1 VQRYFKKIRILIMYK
16 DINEVKDNIQNLI
29 EDYQQAALGTHR
41 GAYPEVSKVTPVIE
55 EGVIYL
61 LLSDLSRHTDNI
73 KRNPIVTLYFA
84 DKNKNRTQMN
94 NPRLTL
100 YGVLERVEKTEEAL
114 KKFDK
119 RDKGATMYGQFSDF
133 NIWRFTEDDRMY
145 IAGFGKAYK

>member
-1 VQRYFKKIRILIMYK
+1 MYHNIK
-16 DINEVKDNIQNLI
+16 EVETEIKTLLEN
-29 EDYQQAALGTHR
+29 YQQAAMGTHR
-41 GAYPEVSKVTPVIE
+41 GAYPEVSKITPVVE
-55 EGVIYL
+55 DGVIYL

-100 YGVLERVEKTEEAL
+100 YGVLEKVKKTEEAL

-119 RDKGATMYGQFSDF
+119 RDKGASMYGQFGDF
-133 NIWRFTEDDRMY
+133 NIYQFSEDDRLY

>member
-1 VQRYFKKIRILIMYK
+1 M
-16 DINEVKDNIQNLI
+16 
-29 EDYQQAALGTHR
+29 GTHR
-41 GAYPEVSKVTPVIE
+41 GAYPEVSKITPVVE
-55 EGVIYL
+55 DGVIYL

-100 YGVLERVEKTEEAL
+100 YGVLEKVKKTEEAL

-119 RDKGATMYGQFSDF
+119 RDKGASMYGQFGDF
-133 NIWRFTEDDRMY
+133 NIYQFSEDDRLY

>member
-1 VQRYFKKIRILIMYK
+1 MYK

-119 RDKGATMYGQFSDF
+119 RDKGASMYGQFGDF
-133 NIWRFTEDDRMY
+133 NIWRFVEDDRMY

>member
-1 VQRYFKKIRILIMYK
+1 MYK
-16 DINEVKDNIQNLI
+16 DINEVKDNIQNLL

-55 EGVIYL
+55 DGVIYL